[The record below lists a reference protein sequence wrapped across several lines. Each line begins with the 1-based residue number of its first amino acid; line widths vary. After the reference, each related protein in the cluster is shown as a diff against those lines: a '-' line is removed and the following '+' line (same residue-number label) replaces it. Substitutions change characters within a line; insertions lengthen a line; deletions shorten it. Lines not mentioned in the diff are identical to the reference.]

1 MEIVCS
7 GCFLPSTE
15 IHMLRFG
22 QETVANVHSLLAN
35 EISEG
40 SYSLII
46 IVQKVST
53 NRRRQAS
60 FAVRYREP
68 RF

>member
-1 MEIVCS
+1 MEIVCN

-15 IHMLRFG
+15 IRMLRFG
-22 QETVANVHSLLAN
+22 QVTVANVHSLLAN

-40 SYSLII
+40 SCSLI

-60 FAVRYREP
+60 FSVRYREP